1 MPYAIR
7 HNFSSDR
14 VHDFS
19 PKLYAFIWKKIP
31 IPITGLKSEFIATTM
46 VVFVN
51 EDTFID
57 TGTTHHASMHE
68 RCRRKRT
75 SCRYSDYSM
84 STRIRVYY
92 LHEKIGRHIKK
103 NNQAT
108 VSITSTTSEPP
119 RTTSPYP
126 NHTTKPFPR
135 HRPPRAQP
143 HTSSNPKPYNPPTHH
158 PLPRD
163 FPPKNLL
170 PYLTYLPRKAQNHT
184 TPPHPH
190 PSPSIYLAHHPRHQR
205 PSQLLYPS
213 YPSPPLH
220 PRPILLPTSP
230 LNPKHPGHTSVPT
243 HLEPSL
249 NMHQMDTYVP
259 KSHPSTVGTMKIL
272 SPHT

>member
-1 MPYAIR
+1 MSYAIR

-75 SCRYSDYSM
+75 SCRYSDCSM

-92 LHEKIGRHIKK
+92 LHEKTGRHIKK
-103 NNQAT
+103 NNQVT

-143 HTSSNPKPYNPPTHH
+143 HTSSNPKPYNHPPTTLSRATFHPKISYPTLPTYHVRPRTTPLHHTPTPPPASTSPTILATNVPHNYSTHPTHH
-158 PLPRD
+158 PPFTPDPSFYPPRLSTRNI
-163 FPPKNLL
+163 PA
-170 PYLTYLPRKAQNHT
+170 THR
-184 TPPHPH
+184 
-190 PSPSIYLAHHPRHQR
+190 SQR
-205 PSQLLYPS
+205 
-213 YPSPPLH
+213 
-220 PRPILLPTSP
+220 I
-230 LNPKHPGHTSVPT
+230 
-243 HLEPSL
+243 
-249 NMHQMDTYVP
+249 
-259 KSHPSTVGTMKIL
+259 
-272 SPHT
+272 